1 VPTATASTP
10 SPHDGSLKG
19 RRCAPGRTGTLTGE
33 SAQHRWQNESPVM
46 LLDPAAVHCFPDG
59 DSAAMDESGSWM
71 KASQE
76 ETGCGRPFPSHPLY
90 SNLHVSDGGSQ
101 YDSLTRRSNYCRQ
114 NSQNSCNADSQNRND
129 FTSQN
134 SRNLNFQPSIN
145 NNENSSNFNSKNC
158 SLNSQYSC
166 NLSSQNKSKFI
177 NQNSRNVSN
186 QNSIWNNSPLDS
198 QNSSNFGSQNSSSFN
213 SQNSCNFSSQN
224 SSSFNSQNSC
234 NFSSQNSKQLSS
246 QNSCNFSSQ
255 NSNSF
260 NSLIPV
266 TIFPQEEPAPL
277 IEHETGETR

>member
-1 VPTATASTP
+1 VPTATAATAP
-10 SPHDGSLKG
+10 SPHFNDGSLKG
-19 RRCAPGRTGTLTGE
+19 RRCEQARTGTLTGE

-46 LLDPAAVHCFPDG
+46 LLDPAAVHCFPDD
-59 DSAAMDESGSWM
+59 DSVAMDESGGWM
-71 KASQE
+71 TASQE
-76 ETGCGRPFPSHPLY
+76 ETGCGRSFPSHPLY
-90 SNLHVSDGGSQ
+90 SSLHVSDSGSQ
-101 YDSLTRRSNYCRQ
+101 YNSITRRSNYCGQ
-114 NSQNSCNADSQNRND
+114 NSQNSCNVDSQNRND
-129 FTSQN
+129 FNSQKS
-134 SRNLNFQPSIN
+134 SRNLNFQPGIN
-145 NNENSSNFNSKNC
+145 NNENSSSKNC

-166 NLSSQNKSKFI
+166 NLSSHNKSKFT

-186 QNSIWNNSPLDS
+186 QNSIYSSQNSSLLDI
-198 QNSSNFGSQNSSSFN
+198 QNSSNFSNQRSK
-213 SQNSCNFSSQN
+213 QLI
-224 SSSFNSQNSC
+224 SQNSC